1 MASTAVTIRVPE
13 QTNER
18 LVKAI
23 ERAGCSKTEW
33 ILEAI
38 EWALERDEVH
48 HVPKA
53 IMAAMPRRMGD
64 RMSMPEGITYR
75 NL

>member
-1 MASTAVTIRVPE
+1 VASTAVTIRVPGDI
-13 QTNER
+13 NER

-23 ERAGCSKTEW
+23 ARAGCSKTEW
-33 ILEAI
+33 VLEAI

-48 HVPKA
+48 HVPKS
-53 IMAAMPRRMGD
+53 IMAALPRRMGD

-75 NL
+75 NI